1 MNDKSKK
8 LAIKLSEIRSALIEL
23 GASEAEGDEEK
34 RDALTVELGE
44 TETAYRAAMAEP
56 EPTPEARRNGDDGE
70 SAELRALVRDVNFR
84 DYLTAAANGRALE
97 GRARELNQ
105 ALKAP
110 EMGSSGGALIPW
122 RALVEERAFSTT
134 SAYDGATV
142 QRPIL
147 QELFGP
153 GVFDALGVRVDDA
166 GVGSTEYPLL
176 SGNVA
181 PVQKEEPDAAD
192 AATAA
197 GFTVATLKPKR
208 LTAELEFTHEMAA
221 SVAGLESAFRQNLMD
236 ALKSKMSDLIL
247 TGAAPSNA
255 NPQHVQG
262 FVSRLGAA
270 TELSNAEAEAGDYGR
285 LHSLGVDGIHA
296 SMETEVGSVV
306 GDETY
311 QHAAGVYITG
321 SGESGSELLKRRS
334 GGCVASTYIPAIS
347 ATKQFAILH
356 AAGPQGGAMRGDS
369 VAAMWGGGVE
379 IIRDPYT
386 QASVGVVLTAVALWD
401 AHTALRSD
409 AYQKIA
415 IQVS

>member
-1 MNDKSKK
+1 M
-8 LAIKLSEIRSALIEL
+8 
-23 GASEAEGDEEK
+23 
-34 RDALTVELGE
+34 
-44 TETAYRAAMAEP
+44 
-56 EPTPEARRNGDDGE
+56 
-70 SAELRALVRDVNFR
+70 
-84 DYLTAAANGRALE
+84 
-97 GRARELNQ
+97 
-105 ALKAP
+105 
-110 EMGSSGGALIPW
+110 
-122 RALVEERAFSTT
+122 
-134 SAYDGATV
+134 
-142 QRPIL
+142 

-192 AATAA
+192 SAVAA

-208 LTAELEFTHEMAA
+208 MTAELEFTHEMAA

-247 TGAAPSNA
+247 TGAAPTNA

-262 FVSRLGAA
+262 FITRLGAA
-270 TELSNAEAEAGDYGR
+270 TDLSSAEAEAGDYGR

-334 GGCVASTYIPAIS
+334 GGCVASTYIPAIA

-356 AAGPQGGAMRGDS
+356 AAGPVGGAMRGDS
-369 VAAMWGGGVE
+369 VAAVWGGGVE